1 MSNNATTANNAL
13 YPNPFSRAYW
23 KQAASEFKK
32 QKVLVFA
39 ALMIALRVALKS
51 LGIPIAAD
59 LKINVAFF
67 INAYGAMVFG
77 PVVAIVAAA
86 ISDTLGCILFPTGV
100 YFFPFI
106 FIEIAGSL
114 IFALFLYRAE
124 ITSRRV
130 ILSRFCIDFFV
141 NIVLNTPVMWLYYR
155 MVMGRNYAIF
165 DMVRIVKNLAMFPI
179 ESVLLILFLR
189 MVIPPTQK
197 LGYVYSGADKLRLTR
212 RNVIT
217 LVILT
222 VIGAGAVTG
231 YAINNYNTTSVSA
244 GYTAAQRLAN
254 NNEMNAWVAEQT
266 DEYTEDELVTIIE
279 SGYRKVGKPELTYTL
294 AIYTLDAEKLAEK
307 SAATEGYTIDTV
319 RGYSKSKAAADDVLT
334 RIGTAT
340 AVTDKKTGEHL
351 SIECKFD

>member
-1 MSNNATTANNAL
+1 MSQKDVNSRKLFAT
-13 YPNPFSRAYW
+13 PFSKEYW
-23 KQAASEFKK
+23 RLAAGEFRKSR
-32 QKVLVFA
+32 VLIFA

-67 INAYGAMVFG
+67 INAFGAMVFG

-114 IFALFLYRAE
+114 CFALFLYRAE
-124 ITSRRV
+124 VTAKRV
-130 ILSRFCIDFFV
+130 ILSRFCIDFIV

-165 DMVRIVKNLAMFPI
+165 DLIRIVKNLAMFPI

-189 MVIPPTQK
+189 MVMPPTYK
-197 LGYVYSGADKLRLTR
+197 LGYIYSKGDQLRFTKKNIILM
-212 RNVIT
+212 
-217 LVILT
+217 VIL
-222 VIGAGAVTG
+222 VLVGALAVTG
-231 YAINNYNTTSVSA
+231 YAINNYNTTSLSA
-244 GYTAAQRLAN
+244 SYSSSERLN
-254 NNEMNAWVAEQT
+254 RNTEMNAWVVGENADLSE
-266 DEYTEDELVTIIE
+266 EDTVTIIE
-279 SGYRKVGKPELTYTL
+279 SAMRKVGDPNLTYTL
-294 AIYTLDAEKLAEK
+294 AIYKVEAEGFAAKVAED
-307 SAATEGYTIDTV
+307 STYSMDVLNGL
-319 RGYSKSKAAADDVLT
+319 SKSKAASDPLLT

-340 AVTDKKTGEHL
+340 AITDKKTGDHISLTCDFE
-351 SIECKFD
+351 

>member
-1 MSNNATTANNAL
+1 MSQNSINSRQIFA
-13 YPNPFSRAYW
+13 NPFSKEYW
-23 KQAASEFKK
+23 KLAAGEFKK
-32 QKVLVFA
+32 QRVLIFA

-114 IFALFLYRAE
+114 CFALFLYRAE
-124 ITSRRV
+124 VTAKRV

-141 NIVLNTPVMWLYYR
+141 NIVLNTPVMWLYYC
-155 MVMGRNYAIF
+155 MVMGKNYAIF
-165 DMVRIVKNLAMFPI
+165 DMIRIVKNLAMFPI

-197 LGYVYSGADKLRLTR
+197 LGYIYSGADKLRFNKHNIILM
-212 RNVIT
+212 VV
-217 LVILT
+217 LVL
-222 VIGAGAVTG
+222 IGAGAVTG
-231 YAINNYNTTSVSA
+231 YAINNYNTTSMSA
-244 GYTAAQRLAN
+244 SYSPQQRLERN
-254 NNEMNAWVAEQT
+254 TEMNAWVVDENEALSAEDT
-266 DEYTEDELVTIIE
+266 VTIIE
-279 SGYRKVGKPELTYTL
+279 SAYRKVGNPNITYSLAVYRLDQEAFAAKAEADETYTL
-294 AIYTLDAEKLAEK
+294 
-307 SAATEGYTIDTV
+307 DTV
-319 RGYSKSKAAADDVLT
+319 NGYSKSKAAADEVLT

-340 AVTDKKTGEHL
+340 AITDKKTGEHISL
-351 SIECKFD
+351 ECAFD

>member
-1 MSNNATTANNAL
+1 MSQYTDNNRTL
-13 YPNPFSRAYW
+13 YPHPFSKAYW
-23 KQAASEFKK
+23 KQAAGEFKK
-32 QKVLVFA
+32 QKVLIFA

-59 LKINVAFF
+59 LKINIAFF

-114 IFALFLYRAE
+114 CFALFLYRAE
-124 ITSRRV
+124 VTAKRV

-141 NIVLNTPVMWLYYR
+141 NIVLNTPVMWLYYK
-155 MVMGRNYAIF
+155 MVMGKSYAIF
-165 DMVRIVKNLAMFPI
+165 DLVRFVKNLAMFPV

-197 LGYVYSGADKLRLTR
+197 LGYVYSGIDKLRFTKK
-212 RNVIT
+212 N
-217 LVILT
+217 ILMMA
-222 VIGAGAVTG
+222 VLLAIGAAAVSG
-231 YAINNYNTTSVSA
+231 YAIYSYNTTSLSA
-244 GYTAAQRLAN
+244 KYSAQERLAY
-254 NNEMNAWVAEQT
+254 NNEMNDWVTAET
-266 DEYTEDELVTIIE
+266 DGLEAESTVTIVE
-279 SGYRKVGKPELTYTL
+279 AANRKVGNPDLTYSL
-294 AIYTLDAEKLAEK
+294 AIYSLDADKLAEK
-307 SAATEGYTIDTV
+307 AAVEEGYGLDTV

-334 RIGTAT
+334 RIGSAT
-340 AVTDKKTGEHL
+340 AVTDKKTGEHK
-351 SIECKFD
+351 SIEVNLD